1 MKYSYICM
9 TVLLKISILLC
20 FENYRKCRL
29 SLSHLL
35 IEIEIN
41 KGGSISRYV
50 ICSQSYMPKKK
61 QSTEKVETVE
71 IVLPKSCCVTLEI
84 KKTDKIHVILV
95 ECMLTKSL
103 FVIFMVLSILKY
115 FFILRINIIYT

>member
-1 MKYSYICM
+1 
-9 TVLLKISILLC
+9 
-20 FENYRKCRL
+20 
-29 SLSHLL
+29 
-35 IEIEIN
+35 
-41 KGGSISRYV
+41 
-50 ICSQSYMPKKK
+50 MPKKK
-61 QSTEKVETVE
+61 QPTEKVETVE

-95 ECMLTKSL
+95 ECMLTKNL

>member
-1 MKYSYICM
+1 
-9 TVLLKISILLC
+9 
-20 FENYRKCRL
+20 
-29 SLSHLL
+29 
-35 IEIEIN
+35 
-41 KGGSISRYV
+41 
-50 ICSQSYMPKKK
+50 MPKKK

-103 FVIFMVLSILKY
+103 FVIFMILSIFKF
-115 FFILRINIIYT
+115 FFILKIIIIYT

>member
-1 MKYSYICM
+1 
-9 TVLLKISILLC
+9 
-20 FENYRKCRL
+20 
-29 SLSHLL
+29 
-35 IEIEIN
+35 
-41 KGGSISRYV
+41 
-50 ICSQSYMPKKK
+50 MPKKK

-103 FVIFMVLSILKY
+103 FVIFMVLSIFK
-115 FFILRINIIYT
+115 FFFYSKDHYYLHLRSV